1 LEADPDFWQFLSL
14 FLFQVYPLSFGTA
27 AGLLIIIILL
37 CGSAMISG
45 SEVAYFS
52 LDHLNIEQLKNSEIT
67 SDKLVIRHLS
77 HPEKLLA
84 TILVTN
90 NFINVGIVILSS
102 FITTSL
108 FDFSENPVFGFVFK
122 VIIITFLILFFGEI
136 IPKIYANQYP
146 VKFSKLMARPLVIF
160 TRIFWPLSIILVK
173 STSVV
178 NKKLAK
184 KKRNISIEELS
195 DALDMTDTTIA
206 EDKKILKGII
216 KFGNIDVKEIMQAR
230 VDVIGTDIKTKFN
243 DLIPVIMDSGYSR
256 IPVFEETLDHIL
268 GILYIKDL
276 LPHIHK
282 KTFNWQTLI
291 RPPYYVPE
299 TKKIS
304 DLLKEFQLK
313 KIHLAIVIDEYGG
326 TSGIITLEDIL
337 EEIVG
342 EITDEYDEEEI
353 HYKKINENTYIFEGK
368 IQLHDFYKILNI
380 DEDTFNEIEGDYDT
394 LAGLILEL
402 RGEIPE
408 KDDKLSYKDFVFKI
422 RSVDNRRIKEIQVS
436 IRNID
441 KYR

>member
-1 LEADPDFWQFLSL
+1 MEADPDFWQFLSL

-304 DLLKEFQLK
+304 DLLKEFQLN

-380 DEDTFNEIEGDYDT
+380 YEDTFNEIEGDYDT

>member
-304 DLLKEFQLK
+304 DLLKEFQLN

-380 DEDTFNEIEGDYDT
+380 YEDTFNEIEGDYDT

>member
-1 LEADPDFWQFLSL
+1 MEADPDFWQFLSL